1 MVQTLKHYTIE
12 STLGTGGMGIV
23 YLARDTK
30 LQRLVA
36 LKLLK
41 PELVS
46 DPNRKS
52 RFLREARAAAALTHP
67 AIAQVYDIDEVDG
80 TTFIAME
87 YIDGRTI
94 SRLIR
99 DGELDLIG
107 AVEIAYQV
115 AEGLAKA
122 HDSGIIHRD
131 IKSDNIMVTK
141 DGHAKLLDFGLA
153 KLLEADS
160 DMDTATAD
168 PADLTRTR
176 TQDRT
181 QTMPGAVMGTITYM
195 SPEQARGQALSP
207 ASDIFSFGIVLYE
220 MVAGERPFK
229 GDTPLDTM
237 HSIAFE
243 EPKPVTLVKKNIPP
257 QLHRIITR
265 CLRKRREDR
274 YPNAHALA
282 DDLKG
287 VKQEL
292 ESGTRTG
299 LPAGTRLLGWIEWLK
314 TSFPYGP
321 KGVAIL
327 VAALIVSA
335 VFLLT
340 KLQWGNMIGPAVA
353 FFFIYR
359 ALRNKRQRML
369 KAFVKKVSAL
379 PEVRA
384 IVIKDDTVTVALDK
398 SPAKTY
404 IRITSL
410 IDEINEKRFI
420 GKQVTP
426 VIRDDLSEAEFRNV
440 LKTAGVTYA
449 RDE

>member
-23 YLARDTK
+23 YLARDTR
-30 LQRLVA
+30 LQRPVA
-36 LKLLK
+36 IKLLK
-41 PELVS
+41 PALVS
-46 DPNRKS
+46 DPARKT
-52 RFLREARAAAALTHP
+52 RFLREARAAAAISHP

-94 SRLIR
+94 GRLIR

-107 AVEIAYQV
+107 AVEIAHQV

-153 KLLEADS
+153 KLLES
-160 DMDTATAD
+160 DTGTE
-168 PADLTRTR
+168 PAAAAPGDITRTK
-176 TQDRT
+176 TQDST
-181 QTMPGAVMGTITYM
+181 QTMPGSVMGTTYYM
-195 SPEQARGQALSP
+195 SPEQARGQALGP

-274 YPNAHALA
+274 YPNAHVLA

-287 VKQEL
+287 VKHEL

-299 LPAGTRLLGWIEWLK
+299 LPAGARLLSWIESLK
-314 TSFPYGP
+314 TAFPYGT
-321 KGVAIL
+321 KGMAIL
-327 VAALIVSA
+327 AAALIVSA
-335 VFLLT
+335 VFLFT
-340 KLQWGNMIGPAVA
+340 KLEWGNLVGPAVV

-359 ALRNKRQRML
+359 ALRNKRPRML

-379 PEVRA
+379 PQVRA
-384 IVIKDDTVTVALDK
+384 IVIKDDTVTVALAK
-398 SPAKTY
+398 APAKTY

-410 IDEINEKRFI
+410 IDEINKKRFLS
-420 GKQVTP
+420 KPMTA
-426 VIRDDLSEAEFRNV
+426 VIKDDLSDEEYRT
-440 LKTAGVTYA
+440 LLRTAGVTYA